1 MARKWIRTQNTSSQ
15 LAGCEFEVLLGF
27 RDQILLVLGFR
38 IEGSGISVFCFL
50 GLGLRV

>member
-15 LAGCEFEVLLGF
+15 LAGCEFEVLGF

-38 IEGSGISVFCFL
+38 IEGSGISVFWFL